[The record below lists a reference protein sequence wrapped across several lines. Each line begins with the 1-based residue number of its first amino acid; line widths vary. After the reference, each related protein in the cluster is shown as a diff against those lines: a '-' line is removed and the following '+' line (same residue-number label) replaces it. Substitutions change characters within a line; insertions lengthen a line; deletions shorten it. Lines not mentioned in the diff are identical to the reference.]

1 VRFFVSPPVAAHQY
15 EEAADMAALITLA
28 REHYRASRSRQ
39 YFIDRFGAH
48 LGTMIWYI
56 GRTGLFGKRWA
67 HPHETQT
74 EIALEHGR

>member
-1 VRFFVSPPVAAHQY
+1 
-15 EEAADMAALITLA
+15 
-28 REHYRASRSRQ
+28 
-39 YFIDRFGAH
+39 
-48 LGTMIWYI
+48 MIWYI